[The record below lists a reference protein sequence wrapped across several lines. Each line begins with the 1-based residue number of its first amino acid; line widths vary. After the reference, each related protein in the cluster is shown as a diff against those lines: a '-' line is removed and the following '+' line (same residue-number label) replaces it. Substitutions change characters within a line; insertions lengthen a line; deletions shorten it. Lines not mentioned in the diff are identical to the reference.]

1 MLFLKP
7 NAMAASYSA
16 NPAEIGF
23 ALLKKII
30 REKAPES
37 KTTQIKIMRVLV
49 ITKPNDV
56 VNLAQSTIL
65 VMLMLS
71 LGFLLLKSF
80 ISYLDQG
87 RQNIPLIALTLL
99 VIMSLEMLDGR
110 QSLNKPLTVC
120 QEDIG

>member
-1 MLFLKP
+1 MLLLKP
-7 NAMAASYSA
+7 SAMAAIYSA
-16 NPAEIGF
+16 NLAGIGF
-23 ALLKKII
+23 ASLKKII
-30 REKAPES
+30 REKALES
-37 KTTQIKIMRVLV
+37 KTTQIKIMRVPV

-80 ISYLDQG
+80 INYLDQG
-87 RQNIPLIALTLL
+87 HQNIPLIALTLL

>member
-1 MLFLKP
+1 MLLLKP
-7 NAMAASYSA
+7 SAMAAIYSA
-16 NPAEIGF
+16 NLAGIGF

-30 REKAPES
+30 REKALES
-37 KTTQIKIMRVLV
+37 KTTQIKIMRVPV

-71 LGFLLLKSF
+71 LGFLFLKSF
-80 ISYLDQG
+80 INYLDQG
-87 RQNIPLIALTLL
+87 HQNIPLIALTLL